1 MSNTEYE
8 QIEFDD
14 TDLISGQSA
23 NQVPQQKP
31 IESVTEILQQLISKD
46 SIPKEDLRKTWN
58 YKKSERQ
65 KLLKQWKKA
74 KRTLAYWVSKTSF
87 LEYKLNQN
95 NKELEHMRGRMLA
108 DCLS

>member
-31 IESVTEILQQLISKD
+31 IDSVTEILQQLISKD
-46 SIPKEDLRKTWN
+46 SIYPNGYYRN
-58 YKKSERQ
+58 
-65 KLLKQWKKA
+65 LKMNI
-74 KRTLAYWVSKTSF
+74 V
-87 LEYKLNQN
+87 
-95 NKELEHMRGRMLA
+95 
-108 DCLS
+108 